1 MCADLVSIVEVAE
14 MLGVSRQRVH
24 QILRAYPDF
33 PAPEAEL
40 AVGRIWRR
48 QPLPI
53 GWSATPRST
62 GRPRKSDISPAIATP
77 AGIPD
82 NNGPPVG
89 GAVVSRG
96 GRKTSSRPRTT
107 THAVPN
113 SDRRTPT
120 RMAPECGDR
129 CFRTWQQIGLR
140 QARGPAP
147 RHPPATTPPLRS
159 GAVLKENRTSLAA
172 MGRQ

>member
-33 PAPEAEL
+33 PVPEAEL

-48 QPLPI
+48 QSI
-53 GWSATPRST
+53 TDWMASHPRST

-89 GAVVSRG
+89 GAGVSRG
-96 GRKTSSRPRTT
+96 GRKPQAAREQPRTR
-107 THAVPN
+107 AK
-113 SDRRTPT
+113 
-120 RMAPECGDR
+120 
-129 CFRTWQQIGLR
+129 LR
-140 QARGPAP
+140 
-147 RHPPATTPPLRS
+147 
-159 GAVLKENRTSLAA
+159 
-172 MGRQ
+172 